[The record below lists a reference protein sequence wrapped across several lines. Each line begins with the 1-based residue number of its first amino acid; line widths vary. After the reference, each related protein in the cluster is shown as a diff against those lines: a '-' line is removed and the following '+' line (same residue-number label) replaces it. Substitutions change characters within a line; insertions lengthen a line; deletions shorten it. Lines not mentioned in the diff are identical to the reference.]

1 MGGGDRVN
9 SADMQFADTFDGGQ
23 PAGHGGA
30 APQVPGG
37 EFSLGSL
44 LAVARRRAV
53 LAAAVAIVAVIIG
66 TIYTFTLTPRYTAT
80 ATVLFE
86 ESQNA
91 DAELQQVLDAG
102 QRGGISVSNQLAIL
116 TSRNFAAK
124 LVDQLHLTEDP
135 EFNVAISGRTGMFGP
150 LARMIF
156 GARAPSPSEKADERN
171 ATIDAFVQHLQPTVE
186 PETSVIDVAFTSE
199 SPEKAARIANAVADT
214 YLVDQLDARYESAR
228 VANDWL
234 GRRLDEMKTK
244 VQAAEEAVSS
254 YAAEHNLLTISQTGG
269 TALDQNLSQLNTELV
284 QARSD
289 LAEAQVKYSR
299 VRQIQSSGGSLDAIP
314 ELMSSPVFQGL
325 RTQRAQLLQQ
335 QAELSTR
342 YEARHPEM
350 IKIAEE
356 IRGIDQQLGGET
368 ARLVSA
374 LQSQVQVASARVGV
388 IEGSLRQ
395 AEGQSAGANKDSV
408 KLHEL
413 QTNAQSAQALY
424 DAFLK
429 RFNETGE
436 QQTLKSSAA
445 RVISRA
451 TIPNAKSY
459 PRTTLF
465 LGVSALIALALAAIA
480 AFFAEQLDRTLRT
493 REQVES
499 ALGQP
504 MLASLPLV
512 DAAETA
518 GKGGGTAQT
527 PAEIVVSRPLSAYSE
542 AFHSL
547 RAALRLSNVDE
558 QPVLVLITS
567 ALPGEGKS
575 TGAVALARS
584 SAISGQKVLLI
595 DADVRRPSLAKVVGL
610 DATGKPGL
618 VQCLTGEAK
627 PADVI
632 IRDTL
637 TKVDIILTGASVSN
651 PPDLL
656 SSEAMANFLKWAKAN
671 YDLVVLDSAPVLPV
685 IDTRLMARMVDTVL
699 FFVRWESTPKDGARE
714 GIRLLQSFNARIAG
728 VALTMMDRHRQQRY
742 GYYGDSY
749 AYYGKYKNY
758 YTAT

>member
-1 MGGGDRVN
+1 MN
-9 SADMQFADTFDGGQ
+9 NAEMQFADAFVNGQ
-23 PAGHGGA
+23 ASGHGGA
-30 APQVPGG
+30 SPQLPGG
-37 EFSLGSL
+37 EFSIGSL

-53 LAAAVAIVAVIIG
+53 LAAAVAVVAIAVG
-66 TIYTFTLTPRYTAT
+66 AFYTFTLTPRYTAT

-86 ESQNA
+86 QSQA
-91 DAELQQVLDAG
+91 TDAELQEVLNAG
-102 QRGGISVSNQLAIL
+102 QQGGISVANQLAIL
-116 TSRNFAAK
+116 TSRNFAGK

-135 EFNVAISGRTGMFGP
+135 EFNGAISGRTGMLGP
-150 LARMIF
+150 LSRMIF
-156 GARAPSPSEKADERN
+156 GVRTPSASEKADERN
-171 ATIDAFVQHLQPTVE
+171 ATIDAFIQHLQPAVE
-186 PETSVIDVAFTSE
+186 PDTSVIDVAFTSE
-199 SPEKAARIANAVADT
+199 SPEKAARIANAVADA
-214 YLVDQLDARYESAR
+214 YLVDQLDARFESAR
-228 VANDWL
+228 IANDWL
-234 GRRLDEMKTK
+234 GKRLDELKSK
-244 VQAAEEAVSS
+244 VQGSQEAVSN
-254 YAAEHNLLTISQTGG
+254 YAAEHNLLTINQTGG
-269 TALDQNLSQLNTELV
+269 TALDQNISQLNTELV

-299 VRQIQSSGGSLDAIP
+299 VRQIQANGGSLDAIP

-342 YEARHPEM
+342 YDVRHPEM

-356 IRGIDQQLGGET
+356 LRGIDQQLGAET
-368 ARLVSA
+368 SRLVSA
-374 LQSQVQVASARVGV
+374 LQSQVQVASARAGV
-388 IEGSLRQ
+388 IEGSLHQ

-413 QTNAQSAQALY
+413 QTNAQSNQALY

-429 RFNETGE
+429 RFNETTE
-436 QQTLKSSAA
+436 QQTLKTSSA

-451 TIPNAKSY
+451 TIPNSKSY
-459 PRTTLF
+459 PRTSLF
-465 LGVSALIALALAAIA
+465 LGMSALIAFLLAAIA
-480 AFFAEQLDRTLRT
+480 VFFAEQLDRTLRT
-493 REQVES
+493 REQAES

-512 DAAETA
+512 DPAETEGKA
-518 GKGGGTAQT
+518 GGATHA

-584 SAISGQKVLLI
+584 SAMSGQKVLLI

-610 DATGKPGL
+610 DPAGKPGL

-632 IRDTL
+632 IKDTL

-671 YDLVVLDSAPVLPV
+671 YDFVVLDSAPVLPV

-699 FFVRWESTPKDGARE
+699 FFVRWESTPKDAARE

-742 GYYGDSY
+742 GYYGDTY